1 RSSGAGLSHTA
12 AHRSH
17 MTCPGGRAGLLGTA
31 RWRRSERCDRA
42 PRFLRAMLWSLW
54 CGIGG
59 QRRLSGSICWKLRSF
74 GCSHRRN
81 TELSLVLHHTRL
93 YRGPAP
99 EVPTSY
105 SERTVTMAS
114 PQYDVAALRDFSR
127 DLLAAAGAGDADAEH
142 GAVTVLEAGST
153 YGQVAMQQAVEI
165 AGSAAATHGM
175 AGVAVQGSTHFGAG
189 RFWMEQLAEQGL
201 AGILTS
207 TTGPVAAP
215 FGGSR
220 PILGT
225 NPLSI
230 ALPSAGPSPLIVD
243 LATTAGAYGKVVAAH
258 QEGQTIP
265 ADWAVDATGEGT
277 IDPGAVLDGGA
288 LLPFGGH
295 KGSGVAVLIEGLSAA
310 LSSAAFAF
318 RTVDIWQDPSSQMN
332 TGHLLL
338 ALDIAAFGDP
348 DQVRR
353 KVEELQQE
361 VRA

>member
-1 RSSGAGLSHTA
+1 
-12 AHRSH
+12 
-17 MTCPGGRAGLLGTA
+17 
-31 RWRRSERCDRA
+31 
-42 PRFLRAMLWSLW
+42 
-54 CGIGG
+54 
-59 QRRLSGSICWKLRSF
+59 
-74 GCSHRRN
+74 
-81 TELSLVLHHTRL
+81 
-93 YRGPAP
+93 
-99 EVPTSY
+99 
-105 SERTVTMAS
+105 MAS

-127 DLLAAAGAGDADAEH
+127 DLLAAAGAGDADAELVAHSLVDADRAGIFSHGLLRLPLYLRAMEAGGVDATARPRVVREH

-153 YGQVAMQQAVEI
+153 FGQVAMQQAVEI

-189 RFWMEQLAEQGL
+189 RFWMEQLAERGL

-361 VRA
+361 VRASHPAAEVVAPGDLESSRLRAAAHSVELAPSTVAQLRELAAVRGAQFPAPLEEGTS